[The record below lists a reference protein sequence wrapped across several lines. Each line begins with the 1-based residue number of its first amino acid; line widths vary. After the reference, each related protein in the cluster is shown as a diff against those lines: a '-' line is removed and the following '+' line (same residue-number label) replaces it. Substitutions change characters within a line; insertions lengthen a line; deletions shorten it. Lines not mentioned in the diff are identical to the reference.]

1 VIFDAGGTRRRA
13 TNDAPQ
19 GRPDAAR
26 HSLDSD
32 TSDQSGRDSPA
43 LTQQKLR
50 NILSSIEQTAF
61 GGTLIGLKLQVM
73 GPHGDQISLVLE
85 AGAQFRQLTRASC
98 V

>member
-32 TSDQSGRDSPA
+32 TPDQSGRDSPA

-50 NILSSIEQTAF
+50 NILSSIEQTASHW
-61 GGTLIGLKLQVM
+61 GG
-73 GPHGDQISLVLE
+73 PASVLL
-85 AGAQFRQLTRASC
+85 ARAS
-98 V
+98 